1 MKNPTGFLL
10 HLKITIALKLLPLG
24 FVLACICASSL
35 SFGQKKNAH
44 IQYHIR
50 QATDTIIIDGKMTEE
65 TWKNAQVADKFGM
78 VLPMD
83 TSLGN
88 VPTEVRMTYD
98 KNNVYIIATCYK
110 PPVGKDMVESL
121 KRDWNFGKNDNFIV
135 FMDTYG
141 DLTNGFAFGTNAA
154 GAQWDGTMFDGGSV
168 DLNWDNIWT
177 SAVINDDKKYVWEAA
192 IPFTSIR
199 YKNGVK
205 EWGINFSRND
215 LKTTEKSSWA
225 TMPRNFPTASLSYT
239 GNLVWDKEL
248 PAHQNNF
255 SLIPYFK
262 TSYAKDYANADG
274 SKIATPASFGNEIG
288 MDAKISLSSSLNLD
302 LTVNPDFSQVEVDR
316 QVTNLSRFELFFPE
330 KRQFFLENADLFS
343 NLGFA
348 NVRPFFSRRIG
359 LNTRIDFGARMS
371 GRINKNWRIGLMDMK
386 TAENTNDNILGQ
398 NFSVLALQR
407 KLFKKSSIE
416 FFYIDKTGLNYQ
428 APLAANPNCFNC
440 EYQNAVAPYNKN
452 LGVEYLIA
460 PSNNVWSGKTI
471 FIKSFSPNKVG
482 KDFLNAGNLQY
493 SNRKWIV
500 SWQHE
505 IVGNNFNA
513 EVGYVPRNNYIKI
526 APSITRLF
534 FPKSGSILS
543 HGPQFMGTY
552 YYNMDLAST
561 DNTKMFTYLI
571 TYRDKSTLAG
581 VLQNDYVEL
590 LAPFDPTRIGKQPL
604 AAYTKHSWS
613 TIGFDWISAPQH
625 QATFSLSARTGG
637 YYANGNLLSVSG
649 NVGYRVQPF
658 INFDFAFTYNK
669 IDLPQPWGNNQ
680 FLLLGPKVDITM
692 TNKIF
697 FTAFYQYNEQTK
709 NINFNTR
716 FQWRYKPVSDLFI
729 VYTDNYYIGPVFIKN
744 KAVVLKFTYWWN
756 K

>member
-1 MKNPTGFLL
+1 LKFL
-10 HLKITIALKLLPLG
+10 P
-24 FVLACICASSL
+24 FVLFLIFLTSS
-35 SFGQKKNAH
+35 SRTEAQKKNAH
-44 IQYHIR
+44 IQYHIHP
-50 QATDTIIIDGKMTEE
+50 ATDSITLDGKMNE
-65 TWKNAQVADKFGM
+65 TSWKNAEVADKFGM

-83 TSLGN
+83 TSKAN
-88 VPTEVRMTYD
+88 VATEVRMTYD
-98 KNNVYIIATCYK
+98 KKNIYIIATCFK

-141 DLTNGFAFGTNAA
+141 DLTNGFAFGTNAV

-177 SAVINDDKKYVWEAA
+177 SAVANDNEKYVWEAA

-199 YKNGVK
+199 YKYGVK

-225 TMPRNFPTASLSYT
+225 SMPRNFPTASLSYT
-239 GNLVWDKEL
+239 GNLVWDTTL

-262 TSYAKDYANADG
+262 TNMGKDYVNADG
-274 SKIATPASFGNEIG
+274 SKVAIPNGYSGKEIG

-302 LTVNPDFSQVEVDR
+302 LTVNSDFSQVEVDK

-330 KRQFFLENADLFS
+330 RRQFFLENADLFS
-343 NLGFA
+343 NLGFN

-371 GRINKNWRIGLMDMK
+371 GRLDKNWRIGVMDMK
-386 TAENTNDNILGQ
+386 TAENLNDNTWAQ
-398 NFSVLALQR
+398 NFAVLAVQR

-416 FFYIDKTGLNYQ
+416 FFYIDKTALNDK
-428 APLAANPNCFNC
+428 APIAANPNCFNC
-440 EYQNAVAPYNKN
+440 EYVNYVSPYNKN
-452 LGVEYLIA
+452 LGFEYLIA
-460 PSNNVWSGKTI
+460 PSNNLWSGKTI
-471 FIKSFSPNKVG
+471 FIKSFSSNKPNN

-493 SNRKWIV
+493 SNRKWII

-543 HGPQFMGTY
+543 HGPQLMGTY
-552 YYNMDLAST
+552 YYNMDLAIT

-581 VLQNDYVEL
+581 VVQNDYVEL

-604 AAYTKHSWS
+604 AAHTKHSWS
-613 TIGFDWISAPQH
+613 TVGLDWVSAPQH
-625 QATFSLSARTGG
+625 QVTFAMSARTGG
-637 YYANGNLLSVSG
+637 YYANGNLLSFTG
-649 NVGYRVQPF
+649 NIGYRFQPYV
-658 INFDFAFTYNK
+658 NFDFAITYNK
-669 IDLPQPWGNNQ
+669 INLPQPWGNNQ
-680 FLLLGPKVDITM
+680 FLLLGPKMDITM
-692 TNKIF
+692 THKLF

-716 FQWRYKPVSDLFI
+716 LQWRYKPVSDLFI

-744 KAVVLKFTYWWN
+744 RAVVLKLTYWWN